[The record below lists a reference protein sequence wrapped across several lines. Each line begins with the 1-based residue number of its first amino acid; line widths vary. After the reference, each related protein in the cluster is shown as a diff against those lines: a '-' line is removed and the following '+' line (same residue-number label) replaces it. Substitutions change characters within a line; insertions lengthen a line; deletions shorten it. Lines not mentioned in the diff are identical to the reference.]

1 MARKCRLLV
10 AATEVGYA
18 HIRRALNGD
27 FDIVVAYTRSQ
38 AIGALKE
45 GVIDAI
51 LCSIHF
57 DESRMLE
64 LLMAAKEAAP
74 GVPFICCQILR
85 STLRPSAIQ
94 ITVSAAESQG
104 ALGFIDYNA
113 VLRTRGAQE
122 ADRYLREELAR
133 LLPPT
138 AGAAAVAGM

>member
-57 DESRMLE
+57 DESRMLD
-64 LLMAAKEAAP
+64 LLIAAKEVAP
-74 GVPFICCQILR
+74 GVPFVCCQVLW

-94 ITVSAAESQG
+94 ITLSAAESQG

-113 VLRTRGAQE
+113 VLRARGAQE
-122 ADRYLREELAR
+122 ADRYLREELLR
-133 LLPPT
+133 LVPPK
-138 AGAAAVAGM
+138 AGCAAAAGI